1 MPEKP
6 NVETLLPMLANISRD
21 RHDIISVKEFRK
33 LLVDM
38 GLALEKVDD

>member
-1 MPEKP
+1 
-6 NVETLLPMLANISRD
+6 MLANISRD